1 MRLLSMRSISL
12 LTVAALCTTA
22 CYAPSGQVR
31 TTVKYRSDGVK
42 KEPVRVGSR
51 LDFEA
56 KPGSEVVIVATET
69 PLCAPVEGVTR
80 TTTKTPIL
88 ERRGGSGDG
97 VAAIWIG
104 TGVATA
110 GSATLTSALLNN
122 DLDDSQKKTR
132 ALLGGALLTVGLTTV
147 VSRVILSNQP
157 YTKYGK
163 PTASQVDGAG
173 ISMEPQQW
181 VTCGPARPLDVD
193 FDVSLLVD
201 KKKFTTQMRSGS
213 DGRLVLSQ
221 AFLTAVG
228 DAEALCGRPVSL
240 TVNLTDNARQRYSTS
255 SKVNSK
261 TLFQSQRASTSA
273 GKPIVKWDVPF
284 KGNNWLEFGPGAG
297 LPGSEF
303 SDMSKIY
310 NRNAHRSSFNV
321 RATALKRPG
330 VNKGPSIT
338 KNAVAYCASAWKTS
352 CVQNTRGSFSKTCWT
367 SCINE
372 DAVETCELKHEI
384 CIEQTAGIG
393 GTLAQQCDKQ
403 KSACV
408 RGAGQDA
415 NSRNVCKE
423 QCMTRQAE
431 IACK

>member
-88 ERRGGSGDG
+88 ERRGSEDG
-97 VAAIWIG
+97 VAVLLIGGGVVVGGNAI
-104 TGVATA
+104 
-110 GSATLTSALLNN
+110 LMNALFNKE
-122 DLDDSQKKTR
+122 LDESKKKTHM
-132 ALLGGALLTVGLTTV
+132 LVGGALLTVGLTTV
-147 VSRVILSNQP
+147 VSRVILSKRP
-157 YTKYGK
+157 HSKYGK
-163 PTASQVDGAG
+163 PTASEANGAG

-297 LPGSEF
+297 LPGSQF